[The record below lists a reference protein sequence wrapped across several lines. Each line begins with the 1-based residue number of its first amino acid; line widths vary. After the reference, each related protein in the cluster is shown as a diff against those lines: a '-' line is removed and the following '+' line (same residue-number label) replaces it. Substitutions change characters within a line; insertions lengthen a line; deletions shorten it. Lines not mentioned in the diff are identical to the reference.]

1 MAEYL
6 SPGIYVEELSGG
18 IKPIEG
24 VGTSTGAFIGIAE
37 RGPIAGAVYE
47 DDARGGPVFIPNFS
61 EFTRVFG
68 SFVQGEYLAYAVQQF
83 FGEGGTRCYV
93 ARTAHFANPADPSTL
108 TARRASRP
116 LPGRTTSIP
125 AVVGAGATSATAG
138 SVAGLVTGMH
148 LFLTDGTDAARVRV
162 TALPGGNTVDFE
174 NTVVDNL
181 GVPVAIPALGAGATV
196 TQIALDVLA
205 INEGAWGNRLRVA
218 IIPAGRVTTVLDMPG
233 SPTDPPGLPAGDT
246 EAGLASLDGIEVG
259 ATLFIS
265 DGTAAARVRVTGVDE
280 GARRVQFVYI
290 ERNGA
295 AVLAGI
301 ADGAA
306 VSATIS
312 GKASSVL
319 AQPVTAGDT
328 SIVVASTAGIERG
341 SVLLIVNETVGSSVS
356 PVSPPA
362 ATTDRVVVTRVV
374 GPELFFDTPLANGYA
389 DGTSVSTEDFTLVVY
404 DRTDI
409 VETYANLSMID
420 THVTDYVTN
429 RINTGGTRSR
439 YIRVREGA
447 ESADELPQRTRTPLR
462 LGELPTTEGV
472 DGDADQ
478 ASDYLGNAAAGT
490 GFNAFDPVDDINI
503 VAAPGITFRNVILAG
518 MNYCERRADCFFVGD
533 VPRELLTAPEVLDF
547 KKGTGLFAGQQSF
560 NSTYGAVYWP
570 WVQVD
575 DPITLGPILMAPAGA
590 VAGSYSATD
599 VRRGVHKAPAGVED
613 GFLNTAVAIQ
623 KIVTKAEQDLLNP
636 AGVNVI
642 RSSPDFGIALW
653 GTRTVSSDPEW
664 RYLNVRRLF
673 LFLEESIQNG
683 TYWAVFEP
691 NDETLWKRLV
701 KNISAFLRVQWLEG
715 KLVGSKPEE
724 AFFVKCDAETNPPES
739 VDLGRVITVIG
750 VAPSKPAEFVIFR
763 IMQSRP
769 GAGTA

>member
-1 MAEYL
+1 MPEYL
-6 SPGIYVEELSGG
+6 SPDIYVEELSGG

-24 VGTSTGAFIGIAE
+24 VGTSSGGFIGITE
-37 RGPIAGAVYE
+37 RGPVSGAIYE
-47 DDARGGPVFIPNFS
+47 GDARGGPVFIPNFS

-68 SFVQGEYLAYAVQQF
+68 GFVQGEYLAYAVQQF
-83 FGEGGTRCYV
+83 FQEGGTRCYV
-93 ARTAHFANPADPSTL
+93 ARTAHFANPADPLTL
-108 TARRASRP
+108 TARRARRY
-116 LPGRTTSIP
+116 LPGRTTIIP
-125 AVVGAGATSATAG
+125 GAVGGGAASASVGSTAG
-138 SVAGLVTGMH
+138 LATDMH
-148 LFLTDGTDAARVRV
+148 LFLTDGTEGARVRI
-162 TALPGGNTVDFE
+162 TGLPGGNVVDFE

-181 GVPVAIPALGAGATV
+181 GVPVAIPPLGPGATV
-196 TQIALDVLA
+196 TQIALEVLA
-205 INEGAWGNRLRVA
+205 IDEGAWGNRLRVA
-218 IIPAGRVTTVLDMPG
+218 IIPAGRVTTTLNMPG
-233 SPTDPPGLPAGDT
+233 TVSDPPGLPAGDT
-246 EAGLASLDGIEVG
+246 EALLGSLDGIDIG
-259 ATLFIS
+259 TTLFIN
-265 DGTAAARVRVTGVDE
+265 DGTAAARVRVTGRDE
-280 GARRVQFVYI
+280 ASGRVEFVYI

-295 AVLAGI
+295 ATLAGI
-301 ADGAA
+301 ADGAV
-306 VSATIS
+306 VSAVNL
-312 GKASSVL
+312 GKASTVL
-319 AQPVTAGDT
+319 DRPAVAGDS

-341 SVLLIVNETVGSSVS
+341 SVLLIVNEAIGSSVS
-356 PVSPPA
+356 PVTPPS
-362 ATTDRVVVTRVV
+362 ATMDRVVVTRVV
-374 GPELFFDTPLANGYA
+374 GTEIFFDTPLSTGYA
-389 DGTSVSTEDFTLVVY
+389 ERAAVSTEDFTLVVY

-409 VETYANLSMID
+409 VETYPTLSMVD
-420 THVTDYVTN
+420 THVTDYVPN
-429 RINTGGTRSR
+429 RINAGARRSR
-439 YIRVREGA
+439 YIRVREG
-447 ESADELPQRTRTPLR
+447 SASSDDLPVRTRAPLR
-462 LGELPTTEGV
+462 LGELPTTEGI
-472 DGDADQ
+472 DGDPDE
-478 ASDYLGNAAAGT
+478 ASDYLGNEAAGT
-490 GFNAFDPVDDINI
+490 GFNAFDPVDDVNI
-503 VAAPGITFRNVILAG
+503 VAAPGITFRNVILGG
-518 MNYCERRADCFFVGD
+518 MNYCERRGDCFFVGD
-533 VPRELLTAPEVLDF
+533 VPRELLTVPEVLDF
-547 KKGTGLFAGQQSF
+547 KKGTGLFVGQQAL

-570 WVQVD
+570 WVLVD

-599 VRRGVHKAPAGVED
+599 VRRGVHKAPAGVDD

-642 RSSPDFGIALW
+642 RSSPEFGIALW
-653 GTRTVSSDPEW
+653 GTRTTSSDPEW
-664 RYLNVRRLF
+664 RYINVRRLF